1 MDTDLRN
8 RKHKDKQSDTCD
20 HSADAYSNQPDGES
34 KKKLKSHDCA
44 LEHSYWL
51 TRIVFLRSLAFIYCM

>member
-1 MDTDLRN
+1 MDTDLRH
-8 RKHKDKQSDTCD
+8 RKHKTKQSDTCD
-20 HSADAYSNQPDGES
+20 HSNDAYSNQSDEES
-34 KKKLKSHDCA
+34 TKELNSHDNA

>member
-1 MDTDLRN
+1 METDLRH
-8 RKHKDKQSDTCD
+8 RKHKTKQSNTYD
-20 HSADAYSNQPDGES
+20 HSTEAYSNQTDEES
-34 KKKLKSHDCA
+34 KKKLKSHDSA